1 MATENTN
8 LSNYNLSKLPDASGF
23 RFGIVV
29 SEWNSEITDKLLK
42 GVLKTLTN
50 CKV

>member
-8 LSNYNLSKLPDASGF
+8 LSNYDSTTLPDATHL

-29 SEWNSEITDKLLK
+29 S
-42 GVLKTLTN
+42 
-50 CKV
+50 